1 MFTGA
6 HVWDRKISFETRVH
20 VYRNS
25 LYISLLSD
33 PMSHLQKSRSPEK
46 PPSSGSWVGVTH
58 RYRWS
63 YHLPSGFLQMN
74 FDFPVRAPQS
84 FHDVIWRNKLH
95 AVPHLRIWTLEKAAR
110 IPNPGSSQTRPK
122 HVDCLFF
129 KSIHRTL
136 GIEPKRGLL
145 SVFCCCR
152 WLNELFIFVMLLIDL
167 MVLFVNVLCRP
178 GIKCTVAR
186 RPKC

>member
-1 MFTGA
+1 VIPCHTC
-6 HVWDRKISFETRVH
+6 
-20 VYRNS
+20 
-25 LYISLLSD
+25 
-33 PMSHLQKSRSPEK
+33 RSPEAQK
-46 PPSSGSWVGVTH
+46 SPLVPEVGLVSRTATGEVI
-58 RYRWS
+58 
-63 YHLPSGFLQMN
+63 YHLDFYRCN
-74 FDFPVRAPQS
+74 YDFPVRAPQS

-122 HVDCLFF
+122 HIDCLFF

-152 WLNELFIFVMLLIDL
+152 
-167 MVLFVNVLCRP
+167 
-178 GIKCTVAR
+178 
-186 RPKC
+186 